1 MPKNHA
7 THAAAPALTLYT
19 VRLVTEVT
27 AAPDATPETVLAEV
41 LRGLR
46 DGDAYNFEIFAG
58 DDNAAAPVTVCNN
71 DCVAAGQVAPAQT
84 GGNDRARIKNRPLC
98 PCLACKLIS
107 PQSSPIAPNAN
118 IPTTIIAILSRRT
131 RTIATLTK

>member
-7 THAAAPALTLYT
+7 AHAAAPALTLYT

-84 GGNDRARIKNRPLC
+84 GSNDAVMTVRELRTALFVLPNQDAEVTSAW
-98 PCLACKLIS
+98 LASLLG
-107 PQSSPIAPNAN
+107 APA
-118 IPTTIIAILSRRT
+118 A
-131 RTIATLTK
+131 

>member
-7 THAAAPALTLYT
+7 ETAAAPALAVYT

-27 AAPDATPETVLAEV
+27 AASDATPAAVLAEV

-58 DDNAAAPVTVCNN
+58 DEAAGAPVIVCNN
-71 DCVAAGQVAPAQT
+71 DCAV
-84 GGNDRARIKNRPLC
+84 
-98 PCLACKLIS
+98 
-107 PQSSPIAPNAN
+107 
-118 IPTTIIAILSRRT
+118 
-131 RTIATLTK
+131 